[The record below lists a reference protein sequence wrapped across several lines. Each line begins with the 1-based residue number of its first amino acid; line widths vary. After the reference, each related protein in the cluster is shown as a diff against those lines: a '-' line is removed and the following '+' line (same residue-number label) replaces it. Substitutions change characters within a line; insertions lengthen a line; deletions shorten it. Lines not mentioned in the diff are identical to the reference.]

1 MKGIV
6 INGGGSAMN
15 GSADFSGQIQT
26 KTLTFS
32 NRITADLSSDID
44 AVVTDD
50 LSSDIDAVVV
60 REKMISLTFQQLQN
74 PTPNLFVTNNANLS
88 TDIDV
93 VAVGNS
99 FFSSRFTPVSRCFF
113 KI

>member
-1 MKGIV
+1 M
-6 INGGGSAMN
+6 NGGGSAMN
-15 GSADFSGQIQT
+15 GSADFSGKIQT

-60 REKMISLTFQQLQN
+60 R
-74 PTPNLFVTNNANLS
+74 
-88 TDIDV
+88 D
-93 VAVGNS
+93 S
-99 FFSSRFTPVSRCFF
+99 FFSSRFTLVS
-113 KI
+113 